1 MKSGSHDKKC
11 LRGRRRWS
19 AAAVLLSFAFA
30 GDPALAAEDDA
41 GKAILQSNCGRCH
54 AVSAGTE
61 SPLKQAPNLFVV
73 LGSFPGERLEFEL
86 SEGIGS
92 RHRAM
97 PQIQFSAEEIT
108 SIYYYLHGKSP
119 ESELRRSR

>member
-1 MKSGSHDKKC
+1 VNNNPHGKKS
-11 LRGRRRWS
+11 LRARRLAR
-19 AAAVLLSFAFA
+19 AVAVLGLAIA
-30 GDPALAAEDDA
+30 GDPAFAAEGDV

-54 AVSAGTE
+54 AVSADAE

-92 RHRAM
+92 RHRDM
-97 PQIQFSAEEIT
+97 PQIQFSGEEIS
-108 SIYYYLHGKSP
+108 SIYYYLHGESP
-119 ESELRRSR
+119 ESELRRSD

>member
-1 MKSGSHDKKC
+1 MDNDPHDNGWM
-11 LRGRRRWS
+11 RGRRRAL
-19 AAAVLLSFAFA
+19 AAAVLLSLAFA
-30 GDPALAAEDDA
+30 GDPAPAAEGDV

-54 AVSAGTE
+54 AVSAGAE

-86 SEGIGS
+86 AEGIGS
-92 RHRAM
+92 RHRDM
-97 PQIQFSAEEIT
+97 PQIQFSGEEIS

-119 ESELRRSR
+119 ESELRRSD